1 MESLLETCSFA
12 DCGLSVFGP
21 LLCQL
26 TPWAI
31 TQLRHRLSSTGRNP
45 LENLKV
51 NAAGEND
58 ALRYVLAA
66 GNALQVATEA

>member
-1 MESLLETCSFA
+1 MESLLETFSFA
-12 DCGLSVFGP
+12 DCGLSVLGS

-26 TPWAI
+26 LPWAI
-31 TQLRHRLSSTGRNP
+31 PQLRHRLSSTGRNL

-51 NAAGEND
+51 KAAGEKD
-58 ALRYVLAA
+58 DLRYVLAA